1 MRKLI
6 EAHRKKEPT
15 LADLKE
21 SGSIEEDSDNVIMLH
36 QTDEGV
42 GDLIDMS
49 ILIRKQ
55 RNGER
60 DVCIE
65 SFYNKKK
72 ICVQVKRKK
81 LNTKKKKRKLIGL
94 SSKEYEET
102 IKKMVQR
109 KQLLKED

>member
-1 MRKLI
+1 M
-6 EAHRKKEPT
+6 
-15 LADLKE
+15 ADLKE

-36 QTDEGV
+36 QTDEGI

-81 LNTKKKKRKLIGL
+81 LNTKKKKENLLDYQAKN
-94 SSKEYEET
+94 T
-102 IKKMVQR
+102 KKQ
-109 KQLLKED
+109 